1 MNRIVGIRFQEAGKI
16 YHFES
21 TDDTIA
27 IGDHVI
33 VDTVQGRE
41 MGEVVQV
48 LLPDRQPPSKQRRK
62 YKKIK
67 KRATLEEMISRES
80 LRQREPEV
88 LEFTRR
94 LVRELGLSIKIARV
108 EFKYDGSKLTVYYD
122 GEKTGAL
129 GKLRGKLANAY
140 HAKVN
145 LQSVGPRDA
154 AKMIGGCG
162 ACGLTERCCSAFLVK
177 FEPISIR
184 MAKAQDLPLIPAEIA
199 GMCGRLRCCL
209 AYEYE
214 LYKEA
219 GKGLPKLGKKI
230 KTVHGSGRVVERNIL
245 EGTITLATEDSR
257 IVIPVEELGV
267 KKDDSKPPPIAGGCG
282 NCPRQEETAPHK

>member
-1 MNRIVGIRFQEAGKI
+1 MNKIVGIRFQEAGKI
-16 YHFES
+16 YHFET
-21 TDDTIA
+21 TDNTIA

-33 VDTVQGRE
+33 VDTVRGRE
-41 MGEVVQV
+41 MGKVVQT
-48 LLPDRQPPSKQRRK
+48 LPSGNQAASKKRRK
-62 YKKIK
+62 YKKIR

-80 LRQREPEV
+80 LRQQEPEV

-94 LVRELGLSIKIARV
+94 LAKELGLSIKIAQV
-108 EFKYDGSKLTVYYD
+108 AFKYDGSKLTVYYD
-122 GEKTGAL
+122 GEKNGAL
-129 GKLRGKLANAY
+129 GKLRGKLASTY
-140 HAKVN
+140 QTKVD
-145 LQSVGPRDA
+145 LQSVGPRDV

-162 ACGLTERCCSAFLVK
+162 ACGLTERCCSTFLVE

-184 MAKAQDLPLIPAEIA
+184 MAKAQDLPLVPAEIA

-209 AYEYE
+209 AYEYK

-230 KTVHGSGRVVERNIL
+230 KTAHGSGRVVERNIL

-257 IVIPVEELGV
+257 IVIPAEELRA
-267 KKDDSKPPPIAGGCG
+267 KKDGSKPPPIAGGCG
-282 NCPRQEETAPHK
+282 NCPRQEVIPE